1 MVSVKRRSG
10 ESEEQL
16 MKRFRK
22 KVTKSRILS
31 DVRRKRWH
39 VSKSE
44 QKRIAKR
51 KAIRRAHRRQFRRR
65 GRDY

>member
-16 MKRFRK
+16 IKRFRK
-22 KVTKSRILS
+22 VVTKSRILS

-51 KAIRRAHRRQFRRR
+51 KAIRRAHRRQSRRRR
-65 GRDY
+65 GD